1 MFVPVVFLQAFLPMD
16 ELKLKQICDEEE
28 KKNCTGKHNHDDK
41 TVTMTTRHL
50 TVTKRQ
56 LSL

>member
-1 MFVPVVFLQAFLPMD
+1 MD

-41 TVTMTTRHL
+41 TVTMTTRQL